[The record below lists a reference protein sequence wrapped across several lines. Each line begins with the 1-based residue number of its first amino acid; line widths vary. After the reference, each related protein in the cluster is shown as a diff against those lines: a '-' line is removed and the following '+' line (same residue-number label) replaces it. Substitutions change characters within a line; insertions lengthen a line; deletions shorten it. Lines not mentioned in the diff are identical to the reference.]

1 MGQMDDAAAQIPDAV
16 LPARRGITPKQIAA
30 VCVGNG
36 LDFYDFLTFAY
47 FAPQIGRTMFPDTG
61 GNGLLYALLTF
72 GAGFLTRPIGGIVF
86 GRYADKHGRKPAMLL
101 SFSLMGAAILGLALT
116 PSYAAIGMAAP
127 VLVVACRLIQ
137 GLALGGEVGPSTAYL
152 MEAAPPN
159 RQGLYVSMQYVSQ
172 NLAVV
177 LSGVIGGAL
186 ALVLSEAQLDT
197 YGWRIA
203 FLLGVSI
210 VPFALIARRTLE
222 ETLVSENPHAATRQQ
237 SFRAILFGGLLM
249 LGAGT
254 IGSYSLEYLGT
265 YAQTALGMPVT
276 SAFGALVT
284 LGVVGVIGDLLC
296 GRLIDRG
303 IDARFLLIPW
313 ILAIITVVPS
323 FMVLDAY
330 RNNAALLGLTAIMA
344 LLLETQNMLALVL
357 FTRALPAATRATAL
371 GGVYAIA
378 IAVFGGS
385 TQPIINRLLAWT
397 GDPLAPAW
405 YIGAALT
412 IGLGG
417 VALVVQGAR
426 IRAVPTLAEQAA
438 L

>member
-1 MGQMDDAAAQIPDAV
+1 MENAEAQALDAV
-16 LPARRGITPKQIAA
+16 LPPRGITRKQIAA
-30 VCVGNG
+30 VSVGNG

-47 FAPQIGRTMFPDTG
+47 FAPQIGRTMFPASG

-72 GAGFLTRPIGGIVF
+72 GAGFLTRPIGGLVF
-86 GRYADKHGRKPAMLL
+86 GRYADRHGRKPAMLL
-101 SFSLMGAAILGLALT
+101 SFSLMGAAILVLALT

-127 VLVVACRLIQ
+127 ALVVACRLVQ
-137 GLALGGEVGPSTAYL
+137 GLALGGEVGPNTAYL
-152 MEAAPPN
+152 IEAAPPG

-177 LSGVIGGAL
+177 LSGAIGGGL
-186 ALVLSEAQLDT
+186 ALVLTNAQLDS

-210 VPFALIARRTLE
+210 VPFALIVRRTLE
-222 ETLVSENPHAATRQQ
+222 ETLVQSEMHAAPAQH
-237 SFRAILFGGLLM
+237 SFRAVLLGGLLM

-254 IGSYSLEYLGT
+254 IGSYSLSYLGT
-265 YAQTALGMPVT
+265 YAQTVLGMPVS

-284 LGVVGVIGDLLC
+284 LGLVGVIGDLVC

-313 ILAIITVVPS
+313 ILLIIIVVPS

-330 RNNAALLGLTAIMA
+330 RNSAALLGLTGIMA

-357 FTRALPAATRATAL
+357 FTRALPAAMRATAL
-371 GGVYAIA
+371 GGVYAVAIA
-378 IAVFGGS
+378 IFGGS
-385 TQPIINRLLAWT
+385 TLPIVNRLLAWT

-417 VALVVQGAR
+417 VALVVRGAR
-426 IRAVPTLAEQAA
+426 IQAA
-438 L
+438 APALAG